1 MKNKNRLGIGLL
13 GIQEV
18 YSRLR
23 DKKIKLISKYK
34 GSDVKSK
41 FKCYCGEIFFARPSK
56 IFDGHKKSCGC
67 HVAKNELSRK
77 DISGKIFGKLKA
89 IKRIGL
95 NKRGESIWLCKCSC
109 GNETKLGIGCLNSG
123 HTRSCG
129 CGMYQYKKGNKSYLW
144 KGCGK
149 ISAKRWCGIR
159 AGALSRKI
167 PFNINIK
174 DAWQKFLKQKKRCA
188 ITGVE
193 IDFSDCS
200 KNASFTTAS
209 MDRIDS
215 RKPYDLNNVQ
225 WVHKIVN
232 SMKWDLTTESLFKW
246 CKLILNPKEKNK
258 RIIEIKRHPSN
269 FGGCGNLRMAY
280 WKTVIKHSF
289 NDKTP
294 LTITINDAWD
304 KFREQ
309 NGQCALTGLILD
321 LKAGNQDAS
330 LDRIDSKMGYIK
342 NNIQWIH
349 KDVNRKI
356 KGSLSESELLKWCKL
371 IVGGLEKRG
380 FYYDSKKSQ
389 NS

>member
-1 MKNKNRLGIGLL
+1 MKANCLSLK
-13 GIQEV
+13 EV
-18 YSRLR
+18 HSRFR

-34 GSDVKSK
+34 GSSVKSK
-41 FKCYCGEIFFARPSK
+41 LRCYCGKIFFTTPSK
-56 IFDGHKKSCGC
+56 IFNGHTKSCGC
-67 HVAKNELSRK
+67 YAVKYESLRK

-95 NKRGESIWLCKCSC
+95 DRCGQSIWLCNCLC
-109 GNETKLGIGCLNSG
+109 GNKTQVVIGALMSN
-123 HTRSCG
+123 HIRSCG
-129 CGMYQYKKGNKSYLW
+129 CAMYQYKKGNKSYLW

-149 ISAKRWCGIR
+149 ISAKLWWRIKNN
-159 AGALSRKI
+159 ALTRKI
-167 PFNINIK
+167 PFNISIQ
-174 DAWQKFLKQKKRCA
+174 DAWKIFLKQKRQCA
-188 ITGVE
+188 ITGVK
-193 IDFSDCS
+193 IDFADCS
-200 KNASFTTAS
+200 KNLSFTTAS
-209 MDRIDS
+209 IDRIDS
-215 RKPYDLNNVQ
+215 YKPYNLNNIQ

-232 SMKWDLTTESLFKW
+232 SIKWDLTTEELFKW
-246 CKLILNPKEKNK
+246 CKLILNPKEKIK
-258 RIIEIKRHPSN
+258 RIIEIKRHPGN

-280 WKTVIKHSF
+280 WKTVIKRSF
-289 NDKTP
+289 NNKIP

-304 KFREQ
+304 KFKEQ

-356 KGSLSESELLKWCKL
+356 KGSLSKSELLKWCKL